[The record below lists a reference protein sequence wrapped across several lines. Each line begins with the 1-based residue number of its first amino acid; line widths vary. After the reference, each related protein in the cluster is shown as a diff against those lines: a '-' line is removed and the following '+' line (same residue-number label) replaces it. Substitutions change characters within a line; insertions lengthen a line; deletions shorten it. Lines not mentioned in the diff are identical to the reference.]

1 MIWFFI
7 RRVLF
12 FLFSSSD
19 FSQWPLPIL
28 ESDAQPIP
36 DIHIESTKNQL
47 DELTKQL
54 QPIQQIILSFR
65 PRQKPSFVYYIP
77 DFGDNEDVDIDD
89 ADDNE
94 IKSTAA
100 VEDIEGQQ
108 LLSDKLYQI
117 FDQSIS
123 YSYRKKEKSSCL
135 LFRSSQLDNY

>member
-1 MIWFFI
+1 MASIDLIFYSKSS
-7 RRVLF
+7 F

-28 ESDAQPIP
+28 ESDVQPAP

-47 DELTKQL
+47 DELTKKLQL
-54 QPIQQIILSFR
+54 IQQIIHSFR

-77 DFGDNEDVDIDD
+77 DFGDEEDVDIDD

-94 IKSTAA
+94 IKSTAE
-100 VEDIEGQQ
+100 VEDIDGQQ
-108 LLSDKLYQI
+108 SLSDKLYQI

-123 YSYRKKEKSSCL
+123 YSY
-135 LFRSSQLDNY
+135 